1 MRRRTTLILAA
12 VVALAAVAIAAV
24 VTWRVFLHDTATPA
38 TVADALA
45 RYRAEAAEGET
56 PIPQGVYV
64 YRTTGSESISA
75 LGGTTHRYPRRS
87 TITVTKAPCGMT
99 LRWDVLTTRW
109 NTWTVCVTGERAQ
122 RLDGWVEHHVFFGQ
136 HDETRW
142 DCNGA
147 PWLTD
152 PSGVGTRTSQLCD
165 GGDATQAG
173 TVDVVDEVTIPV
185 GGVPVQTIH
194 LRVRAEEDGASSGPL
209 VEERWVER
217 ETGLPVR
224 IRYGVRTA
232 NESPIGDVDFE
243 EGYDLRLTSLEPR
256 R

>member
-1 MRRRTTLILAA
+1 MRRRTKLIILVVAA
-12 VVALAAVAIAAV
+12 VVAVAVAAV
-24 VTWRVFLHDTATPA
+24 VAWRVFLHDTATPA
-38 TVADALA
+38 SVADALA
-45 RYRAEAAEGET
+45 RYRAEAAAGET
-56 PIPQGVYV
+56 PIPQGVYA

-109 NTWTVCVTGERAQ
+109 NTWTVCVKGERSQ
-122 RLDGWVEHHVFFGQ
+122 SLDGWVEHHVFFGQ
-136 HDETRW
+136 DDETRW

-152 PSGVGTRTSQLCD
+152 PSGIGTRTSQLCD
-165 GGDATQAG
+165 GDDATQAG
-173 TVDVVDEVTIPV
+173 TVDVLDEVTIPV

-194 LRVRAEEDGASSGPL
+194 MRVKADEDGASRGPL

-224 IRYGVRTA
+224 IRYGVRTS
-232 NESPIGDVDFE
+232 NDSPIGDVTFE
-243 EGYDLRLTSLEPR
+243 EGYDLRLVSLEPR